1 MQLGV
6 SLGVKG
12 GGGGGVRWDTL
23 IQNLFRTNSSDTGKS
38 ANNAWWVGH
47 PSCPF
52 FFVVVKRSGAP
63 LGTIN
68 EMICCLSHFENQVL
82 AFLNLFSSFI
92 YKFGETLPLPSVM
105 VWSRCSNGIRW
116 FGISKLSYTYTLSI
130 LLFHFLNYCNTEDCL
145 PVTYLLSIFHRVTTY
160 HDNSFID
167 LTSSV
172 GSAERV
178 IEIPSCF
185 ICFSLLD
192 QA

>member
-6 SLGVKG
+6 SPGVKG

-105 VWSRCSNGIRW
+105 VWPRCSNGIRW

-130 LLFHFLNYCNTEDCL
+130 LLF
-145 PVTYLLSIFHRVTTY
+145 LSLMCSISWTIAIPRTACPL
-160 HDNSFID
+160 
-167 LTSSV
+167 LTS
-172 GSAERV
+172 
-178 IEIPSCF
+178 CL
-185 ICFSLLD
+185 FSTAWLLIMIIVL
-192 QA
+192 